1 MMYYSACNRAGAALL
16 PPLFQHRVS
25 GTAAMWLVASTTSSL
40 VFLAGVL
47 LLIVILLRRAYR
59 YQRRRRA
66 ESRDD
71 RFDSR
76 GDTALVRQPITHLA
90 EAPPGVLRWQVAMHE
105 AVRDLRAEADSKMRA
120 LQALVRCAEE
130 ASARLEA
137 AIVNAQRSGA
147 AEDDDLELVRQLGD
161 EVASQASSSR
171 TWASGVQLP
180 AVLPHEM
187 GQVPLWQQ
195 RQVLDLAHQGTSAA
209 QIAETIAI
217 SLGDVEL
224 ILSMSDHPS

>member
-1 MMYYSACNRAGAALL
+1 
-16 PPLFQHRVS
+16 
-25 GTAAMWLVASTTSSL
+25 
-40 VFLAGVL
+40 
-47 LLIVILLRRAYR
+47 
-59 YQRRRRA
+59 
-66 ESRDD
+66 
-71 RFDSR
+71 
-76 GDTALVRQPITHLA
+76 
-90 EAPPGVLRWQVAMHE
+90 MHD

-120 LQALVRCAEE
+120 LQATIRHAEE

-147 AEDDDLELVRQLGD
+147 VEDDDLELLRQLGD